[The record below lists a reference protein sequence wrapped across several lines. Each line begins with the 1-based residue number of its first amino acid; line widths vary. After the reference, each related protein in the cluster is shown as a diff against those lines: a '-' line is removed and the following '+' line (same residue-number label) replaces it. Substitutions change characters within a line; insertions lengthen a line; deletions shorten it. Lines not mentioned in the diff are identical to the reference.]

1 MRCAPVFLA
10 GALALL
16 TATALGGC
24 PASDFCQP
32 EADSVRTFI
41 VNPSTDPAPD
51 NDTAVHSFHSIQG
64 ALDAAGGDR
73 GRATVCVAGGTY
85 REQITVPANTHLLGK
100 PGRVRLRAPQ
110 VRASALPTDVDRI
123 LLSLAT
129 GAEGPIVV
137 DGLDVR
143 GAGLCVD
150 VTGQGEATLRDD
162 GGADCAGGLRVR
174 GGATARLERTPLGD
188 HAIRGV
194 AAVSSRVELLEGS
207 HLLRN
212 GRPAT
217 WHEQD
222 ARLEAPAEAGW
233 GKDLLPGHGALASRD
248 SDVTLHSVTVDET
261 EFDGAA
267 LSLEGGSLSATSVIL
282 GAQLPAATT
291 EGFVAGDAGGAGT
304 VLALTSVDAVL
315 DRIVARTEG
324 QGLITLAGADNAL
337 VATNLSWSAQLATTG
352 DPGST
357 GPALGGSGSGTIQVL
372 HATLLGSG
380 EAWGIDLEGGPWD
393 LELQNSILWG
403 QTQGRGL
410 RVADGT
416 VTLEYLLVEDASM
429 ATGGTIVFDQAPEF
443 TDAAAGLLIPEDS
456 PARCAGTD
464 LGVAND
470 LNGDPRPFSAGK
482 APDLG
487 AIELQQ
493 ACP

>member
-1 MRCAPVFLA
+1 MRCARARSHV
-10 GALALL
+10 ALL
-16 TATALGGC
+16 TATVLVGC

-32 EADSVRTFI
+32 EADSERTFI

-51 NDTAVHSFHSIQG
+51 NDTVAHSFDSIQA
-64 ALDAAGGDR
+64 ALDAAGGDL

-85 REQITVPANTHLLGK
+85 REQLTVPSNTHLLGK

-110 VRASALPTDVDRI
+110 VRASAVPTSVDRV

-129 GAEGPIVV
+129 GPEGQIVV

-150 VTGQGEATLRDD
+150 VTGQGQATLRDD
-162 GGADCAGGLRVR
+162 VVSDCGIGLRVR

-194 AAVSSRVELLEGS
+194 DTLNSRVELLEGS

-212 GRPAT
+212 GRPGT

-222 ARLEAPAEAGW
+222 ARLEAPTEAGW
-233 GKDLLPGHGALASRD
+233 AKDLLPGHGALAARD
-248 SDVTLHSVTVDET
+248 SDVILHSIAVDET
-261 EFDGAA
+261 EFDVAA
-267 LSLEGGSLSATSVIL
+267 LDLEGGSFIATSVIL

-291 EGFVAGDAGGAGT
+291 EGFVAGDAGGAGP
-304 VLALTSVDAVL
+304 VLALSSVSAQL

-324 QGLITLAGADNAL
+324 QGLITFAGADNAL
-337 VATNLSWSAQLATTG
+337 VATNLSWSAQLPSTG

-357 GPALGGSGSGTIQVL
+357 GPALGGSGSGTIQIL
-372 HATLLGSG
+372 HASLLGSG
-380 EAWGIDLEGGPWD
+380 EAWGIDLEEGPWD

-403 QTQGRGL
+403 QSQGRGL
-410 RVADGT
+410 RVPNGT
-416 VTLEYLLVEDASM
+416 LSLENLLVEDASL
-429 ATGGTIVFDQAPEF
+429 AQGGTITWDQAPEF
-443 TDAAAGLLIPEDS
+443 SDAAAGLLIPADS
-456 PARCAGTD
+456 PARCAGVD
-464 LGVAND
+464 LGITND